1 VRQKLGLPSPFD
13 LRLGDPPAL
22 SATEARQIVRA
33 AGIVFWPTWVA
44 STPWTTLDDYLDV
57 LARSGSLNS
66 HARFGT
72 DSSTTRAEINIRAS
86 PRIRRLTG
94 NDSSNS
100 HRPDVEA
107 RRLMKGWS
115 VFGNDARLWAQDA
128 EKTA

>member
-1 VRQKLGLPSPFD
+1 MD
-13 LRLGDPPAL
+13 DA
-22 SATEARQIVRA
+22 
-33 AGIVFWPTWVA
+33 
-44 STPWTTLDDYLDV
+44 DDYLDV

-86 PRIRRLTG
+86 PRIGRLTG